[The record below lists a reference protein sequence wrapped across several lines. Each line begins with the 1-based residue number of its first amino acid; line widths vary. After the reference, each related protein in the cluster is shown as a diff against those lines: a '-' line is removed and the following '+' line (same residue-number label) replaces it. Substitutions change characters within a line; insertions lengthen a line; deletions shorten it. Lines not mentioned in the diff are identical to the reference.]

1 MPTIN
6 RKTNIIKNVK
16 WSKSNSAPFYNSMGW
31 HTLRNAYIST
41 HPLCERCLMNGISR
55 QAEEVHHK
63 RPFLSGQTE
72 DERWQL
78 LLNPNNLMSLCTE
91 CHDDLHRHNSDSQ

>member
-1 MPTIN
+1 
-6 RKTNIIKNVK
+6 
-16 WSKSNSAPFYNSMGW
+16 
-31 HTLRNAYIST
+31 
-41 HPLCERCLMNGISR
+41 MNGISR

-78 LLNPNNLMSLCTE
+78 LLNPNNLMSLCAE